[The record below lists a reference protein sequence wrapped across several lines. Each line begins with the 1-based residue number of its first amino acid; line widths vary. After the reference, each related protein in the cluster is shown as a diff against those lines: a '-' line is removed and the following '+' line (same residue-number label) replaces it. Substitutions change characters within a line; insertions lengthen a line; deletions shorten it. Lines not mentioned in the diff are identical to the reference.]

1 MSKIITIEGVIGVG
15 KTTLARQ
22 MAERLQAEI
31 HLEEVEENPFL
42 PQFYSDPPRWAFQ
55 TQLFFLLSRYRQLQP
70 LAQQSLFAETTVTDY
85 LFAKDRIFASVNL
98 TEEEWGLYQQ
108 VYDLLDPQIFK
119 PDLVIFLQADVGVL
133 LERITRRGRE
143 YEKPIRRDYLR
154 ELIEAYNRFFFHYDA
169 SPILVVQTGE
179 IDFAHNPADFDDLM
193 QQVGQMKQ
201 GRIYYHPRR

>member
-1 MSKIITIEGVIGVG
+1 MRKIITIEGAIGVG

-98 TEEEWGLYQQ
+98 TEEEWGLYRQ
-108 VYDLLDPQIFK
+108 VYDLLDPKIFK

-133 LERITRRGRE
+133 VERITRRGRE

-169 SPILVVQTGE
+169 SPILVVQTDE
-179 IDFAHNPADFDDLM
+179 IDFAHNPDDFDDLM

-201 GRIYYHPRR
+201 GRIHYHPRR

>member
-1 MSKIITIEGVIGVG
+1 MGKIIVVEGAIGVG

-42 PQFYSDPPRWAFQ
+42 THFYPDPARWAFQ

-98 TEEEWGLYQQ
+98 TEEEWRLYQQ
-108 VYDLLDPQIFK
+108 VYNLLDPQIPK
-119 PDLVIFLQADVGVL
+119 PDLVIFLQADVEVL
-133 LERITRRGRE
+133 LERITRRGRA
-143 YEKPIRRDYLR
+143 YEKAIRKDYLR
-154 ELIEAYNRFFFHYDA
+154 TLIDAYNRFFFHYDA
-169 SPILVVQTGE
+169 SPILVVQTDE
-179 IDFAHNPADFDDLM
+179 IDFAHDPADLDDM
-193 QQVGQMKQ
+193 MRQVRQMKQ
-201 GRIYYHPRR
+201 GRVHYHPRG